1 MNLAVCVLVLWK
13 WNCVRWLLSVIT
25 LWLFAFRLKKI
36 YRWLRSGSDHLFCVL
51 PCCFPQKATRKTDK
65 VRPTE
70 LDVTAL
76 SDKSLRDELLE
87 RGLDVGPIVGECNPA
102 HHCRHRSGH
111 RDCTHCAFV
120 KWQMQTVPGEN
131 WLQRGCCTKNVVALV
146 VSKVA
151 EIAYSLLDCL
161 QTAFILWAV
170 VKLEKI
176 RKGIDTSPITGL
188 TRLVSLLQH
197 HPCLVLP
204 ASTRKLYEKKLQ
216 KLLDEGPP
224 QPPPPQLMLVGSES
238 DLYSDREDGRKDP
251 RCSSFSAAAL

>member
-65 VRPTE
+65 VQPTE

-176 RKGIDTSPITGL
+176 RDRYFSHYWINQVGFTATTSPL
-188 TRLVSLLQH
+188 SCPPSL
-197 HPCLVLP
+197 HPEAVWEEATKVAGWR
-204 ASTRKLYEKKLQ
+204 ASTASATTADARRLRVWPLQ
-216 KLLDEGPP
+216 WQG
-224 QPPPPQLMLVGSES
+224 
-238 DLYSDREDGRKDP
+238 GR
-251 RCSSFSAAAL
+251 